1 MNQRYLM
8 TIMPLISTCD
18 KAEVDAKLTSNYNHI
33 TQFAAEYSYLS
44 YLELIRAQNP
54 VLGDYTTGFEH
65 RQKEREYMVDLIS
78 FLTHKKKYKNETF
91 HIAVSIVDRY
101 LIALFSNGGEAPDSA
116 TLATVAVLM
125 AAKLEQSTSPSFTR
139 MVNTLPQ

>member
-1 MNQRYLM
+1 
-8 TIMPLISTCD
+8 
-18 KAEVDAKLTSNYNHI
+18 
-33 TQFAAEYSYLS
+33 
-44 YLELIRAQNP
+44 
-54 VLGDYTTGFEH
+54 
-65 RQKEREYMVDLIS
+65 MVDLIS